1 MMVDRIVDVHIL
13 IPETCEYVI
22 TLHVKMGFADVMK
35 DLEIKEIILDF
46 LDWLSVITSVLKRQ
60 KKEAEK
66 SEML

>member
-1 MMVDRIVDVHIL
+1 
-13 IPETCEYVI
+13 
-22 TLHVKMGFADVMK
+22 MGFADVMK